1 MSISGTLSNYYVDS
15 IINHESEDSPAVK
28 FAAGQY
34 SAPRQGGEHLEFPS
48 CSFQPKTPVFGASW
62 GSPVYPAYLPQQG
75 GPESRFLRGWIE
87 PRNEPAP
94 VKPEPPKNCPDFP
107 LETSSGGPRRG
118 FEDNKVCEG
127 SEDKDRTDQSKW

>member
-62 GSPVYPAYLPQQG
+62 GSPVA
-75 GPESRFLRGWIE
+75 I
-87 PRNEPAP
+87 
-94 VKPEPPKNCPDFP
+94 
-107 LETSSGGPRRG
+107 
-118 FEDNKVCEG
+118 
-127 SEDKDRTDQSKW
+127 